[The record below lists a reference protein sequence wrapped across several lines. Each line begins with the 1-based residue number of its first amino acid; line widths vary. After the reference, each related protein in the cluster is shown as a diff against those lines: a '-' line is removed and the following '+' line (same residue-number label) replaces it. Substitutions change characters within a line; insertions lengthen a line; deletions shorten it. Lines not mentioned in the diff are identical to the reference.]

1 MENKLKVFK
10 SDRFDLQEVSGL
22 SLFLY
27 PHSIHIFAKDSNGSN
42 SCIHS
47 YSSFEANDLDKLILS
62 DPLLKNDLPV
72 NVYFHQSYFIL
83 VPGVLFDPLEE
94 ATYLAFVGEARSE
107 TFYFNTALDSN
118 NLQVVTGISRQVKKS
133 LELRFSEINYY
144 HGSVSMLSF
153 LFKERF
159 NLIDQEILVYSFK
172 NYMYAAAFTRQELV
186 AFNLFEIISQEDILK
201 YVMILIQQLK
211 CDRNYVRITIL
222 GFDPALN
229 ITQDWGKS
237 YFQNFRIIDPIS
249 NQIYTHGFKNLK
261 SLNLFEVNWQFS

>member
-1 MENKLKVFK
+1 LENKLKVFK

-47 YSSFEANDLDKLILS
+47 YSSFTADDLDKLILS

-72 NVYFHQSYFIL
+72 NVYFHQPYFIL
-83 VPGVLFDPLEE
+83 VPGVLFQPSEE
-94 ATYLAFVGEARSE
+94 AAYLAFAGEPRSDP
-107 TFYFNTALDSN
+107 FYFNTALDSH
-118 NLQVVTGISRQVKKS
+118 NLQVVAAISGKLKKS
-133 LELRFSEINYY
+133 LGLRFSEINYY
-144 HGSVSMLSF
+144 HGSVSMISF

-159 NLIDQEILVYSFK
+159 NLIDQEILVYSFE
-172 NYMYAAAFTRQELV
+172 NHMYVAACTNQELA
-186 AFNLFEIISQEDILK
+186 AFNLFEVKSQEDILK

-211 CDRNYVRITIL
+211 YDRSHVRITVL

-237 YFQNFRIIDPIS
+237 YFQNFRIIEPIS
-249 NQIYTHGFKNLK
+249 NQNYTHGFKNLK